1 MYKIYLITL
10 GESDPLF
17 VGGTR
22 LVGGPVDLSRC
33 RLSKLFVVTG
43 SGTWQEEL

>member
-1 MYKIYLITL
+1 MTL

-22 LVGGPVDLSRC
+22 LGGGPDDLSRC

-43 SGTWQEEL
+43 S